1 MKKIVF
7 GITNLEMGGAE
18 RVLVDMANKL
28 SEQYKITIFTIYPR
42 GELEKNLSK
51 KVKVVSLFKKKY
63 AALSPLS
70 KKLNSI
76 RFSSPSFL
84 KKIYNKYIRGN
95 YDTEVAFLEGPITSL
110 FAHESHANKV
120 AWVHTNMAKH
130 VTNDFRK
137 KQYQENYAKYNHII
151 FVSHDALDGFNET
164 FKVEADKKVIYN
176 YIDTKSVIEKA
187 SEFDAKEID
196 NNGNIPCFLMVGR
209 LVRAKGIDRLASVTR
224 KLLDDGYEHRV
235 YVIGDGEERSNI
247 QEIIEAYHM
256 KDYFILLGKK
266 ENPYPYMKKADY
278 FVLPSVYEGFGMV
291 LIEAMTL
298 NKSILVTDTGAQEA
312 LMGYSNK
319 LVVDNSFEGVYEG
332 MKEFINKQFKLDDTP
347 MMKYNAEE
355 TLKDVITILEG
366 SK

>member
-18 RVLVDMANKL
+18 RVLVDMANRL
-28 SEQYKITIFTIYPR
+28 SDDYKITIFTIYAK
-42 GELEKNLSK
+42 GELQKHLDK
-51 KVKVVSLFKKKY
+51 KIKVVSLFSKSY
-63 AALSPLS
+63 AALSPLQR
-70 KKLNSI
+70 KINSLL
-76 RFSSPSFL
+76 FSSPFYL
-84 KKIYNKYIRGN
+84 KKMYNKYIKDQF
-95 YDTEVAFLEGPITSL
+95 DTEVAFLEGPITSL
-110 FAHESHANKV
+110 FAHESSANKV
-120 AWVHTNMAKH
+120 AWVHTNMSKH
-130 VTNDFRK
+130 ITNDFRK
-137 KQYQENYAKYNHII
+137 KQYEKDYKQYNHII

-164 FKVEADKKVIYN
+164 FNVDVDKKVIYN

-196 NNGNIPCFLMVGR
+196 NDGNVPRFLTVSR

-235 YVIGDGEERSNI
+235 YIIGDGEERSNI
-247 QEIIEAYHM
+247 QEIIEAYNM

-278 FVLPSVYEGFGMV
+278 FVLPSLYEGFGMV

-298 NKSILVTDTGAQEA
+298 SKSILVTDTGAQEA
-312 LMGYSNK
+312 LIGYSNK

-347 MMKYNAEE
+347 LMKYNAEE
-355 TLKDVITILEG
+355 TISYIVVILEG